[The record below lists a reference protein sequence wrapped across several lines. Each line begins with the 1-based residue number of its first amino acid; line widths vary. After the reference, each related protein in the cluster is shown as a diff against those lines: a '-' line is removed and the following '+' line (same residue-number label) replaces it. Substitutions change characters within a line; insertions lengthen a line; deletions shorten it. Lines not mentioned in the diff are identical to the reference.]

1 MGFKKTGLLISAEQI
16 EILKKMSWWYRLN
29 HVEHQRCGRANS
41 GGISYWNMQMEYPMM
56 SNGKPLVL
64 LAQFCMEELPQTA
77 YLPKM
82 GLLQFF
88 ISDEPLLGMR
98 FNQRKKQNCFRVVY
112 HPKIDYALRTENVL
126 ELGIKASEISRK
138 GRRVSREFP
147 VKGEFVVSAQLE
159 KTCMGERDRNYW
171 PLLEQIAREKGFIP
185 TDAFLDCNNNVKEP
199 SQQGSRLFGYP
210 FFTQYDPRPEGRYDT
225 LLFQMDTQQ
234 PYVKWGDQGVAGFF
248 VDSVKSQNTDFQDV
262 FYTWDCL

>member
-1 MGFKKTGLLISAEQI
+1 
-16 EILKKMSWWYRLN
+16 
-29 HVEHQRCGRANS
+29 
-41 GGISYWNMQMEYPMM
+41 MEYPMI

-64 LAQFCMEELPQTA
+64 LAQFCMEELPQIA

-98 FNQRKKQNCFRVVY
+98 FNRRKKQNCFCVVY
-112 HPKIDYALRTENVL
+112 HTKIDYALRAEKVL
-126 ELGIKASEISRK
+126 ELGIKASGISRK
-138 GRRVSREFP
+138 GQRVSREFP
-147 VKGEFVVSAQLE
+147 VKGEFAVSAQLE